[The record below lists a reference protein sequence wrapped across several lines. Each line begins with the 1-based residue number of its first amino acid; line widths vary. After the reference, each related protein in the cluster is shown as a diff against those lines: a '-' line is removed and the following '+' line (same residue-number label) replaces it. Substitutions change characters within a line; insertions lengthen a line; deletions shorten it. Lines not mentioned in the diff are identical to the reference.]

1 MNKTALSLAIVTL
14 IPTVVIAQDEGE
26 IVGFYGKAN
35 VTLQSFDEGD
45 GSATDVQSNA
55 SRLGVK
61 GEIALTESIK
71 GIYRMEYEVDMD
83 GDAEDTFSQR
93 NIYAGLEGG
102 FGQVIAGKFDTPLK
116 VAQKKVDLFNDL
128 EGDIKSLI
136 TKSDNREA
144 DSFQYTTPSFAGF
157 KASAA
162 YFSHK
167 DAVIGYEV
175 IGLDEAGDE
184 ILREITRENG
194 VSVSIAYDNNGV
206 YLAYAVDQDVE
217 ENDRDVQRF
226 VAQYNIG
233 PLQVGALFEDQE
245 KADGSRQEGW
255 MGSVAYK
262 IEPWTLKAQYG
273 QSDIVKEDGKTY
285 SLGVDYKFSS
295 AAKVFGFY
303 TDESAEAG
311 YDRNYAGIGAEYKF

>member
-26 IVGFYGKAN
+26 IVDFYGKAN
-35 VTLQSFDEGD
+35 VTLHSFDEGD

-136 TKSDNREA
+136 TKSDNRET

-162 YFSHK
+162 YISHK

-233 PLQVGALFEDQE
+233 SLQVGALFEDQE
-245 KADGSRQEGW
+245 KADGSRQDGW

-273 QSDIVKEDGKTY
+273 HSDIVKEDGKTY